1 MRKEA
6 EAWLKIS
13 AEDLQSADVL
23 FERRLFRMACYHAQQ
38 SVEKVL
44 KALLADREV
53 EFPRSHNILD
63 LNNAIKKLGYTAL
76 ITDEDAVFLN
86 SIYRARYP
94 SEAGLLPFGEP
105 LEKDAEQALRIAR
118 EVADRMK
125 RIERK

>member
-53 EFPRSHNILD
+53 EFPRTHNILD

>member
-13 AEDLQSADVL
+13 AEDLQSTEVL
-23 FERRLFRMACYHAQQ
+23 FERKLFRMACYHAQQ

-53 EFPRSHNILD
+53 DFPRTHNILD
-63 LNNAIKKLGYTAL
+63 LNHAIKKLGYPFM

-105 LEKDAEQALRIAR
+105 LEKDAEQALKTAR

-125 RIERK
+125 RIDRK